1 MRGDQPYLNPVGI
14 NIPEF
19 KKLWTSDKS
28 VDKIQYAKELA
39 YIFHMC
45 DYESPY
51 FDMINKKQEI
61 AKAFI
66 GKENYDPPQRVID
79 CIAIYEKMQY
89 GAEKRALDSAI
100 SLCDSITQLI
110 GQSEDDSKQMNN
122 ILLKIDISIREAD
135 DVFDEMSL
143 IKEKMTIKKQAVD
156 LATASTT
163 LVTKMEQTIDSLL
176 KLRIKVIQT
185 IMDESS
191 NNKKISHFLIND
203 LLDE

>member
-19 KKLWTSDKS
+19 KKLWASDKS
-28 VDKIQYAKELA
+28 IDKSQYAKELA
-39 YIFHMC
+39 YVFHMC

-51 FDMINKKQEI
+51 FDMINKKQEV

-79 CIAIYEKMQY
+79 CIVLYEKMQY

-100 SLCDSITQLI
+100 NLCDSITQLI
-110 GQSEDDSKQMNN
+110 GQSENDSKQMNS
-122 ILLKIDISIREAD
+122 ILMKIDISIREAD

>member
-1 MRGDQPYLNPVGI
+1 MGI

-28 VDKIQYAKELA
+28 TDKTQYAKELA
-39 YIFHMC
+39 YVFHMC

-51 FDMINKKQEI
+51 FDMINKKQEV

-66 GKENYDPPQRVID
+66 GKEDYDPPQRVVD
-79 CIAIYEKMQY
+79 CIALYEKMQY

-100 SLCDSITQLI
+100 NLCDSITQLI
-110 GQSEDDSKQMNN
+110 GQSEDDSKQMNS
-122 ILLKIDISIREAD
+122 ILMKIDISIREAD
-135 DVFDEMSL
+135 DVFEEMSL